1 MPRKKSGTENP
12 KHTGKYFGLRLQ
24 KCREQVGMS
33 KRRLAEIVGVE
44 PNYITQMESGDKT
57 PSFDT
62 LICIANA
69 LQVTTDQLLCDYLD
83 ADQQTVVSNVAQN
96 ISSLS
101 KEDQRHIEQ
110 LIMFEIE
117 YIKNR

>member
-1 MPRKKSGTENP
+1 MPRKKSGIEKP
-12 KHTGKYFGLRLQ
+12 KHTGKYFGLRLRE
-24 KCREQVGMS
+24 CREQIGMS
-33 KRRLAEIVGVE
+33 KYKLAEIVGVE

-83 ADQQTVVSNVAQN
+83 ADQKTVVSNVAQE
-96 ISSLS
+96 ISTLS

-110 LIMFEIE
+110 LVIFEIN
-117 YIKNR
+117 YIKSR